1 MSDRLPIAVGRTT
14 LAKNI
19 FVMTVSLLRAWRVTP
34 SRRGPTDM
42 AAPKSTERPPAR
54 GASKWRLDGRVAL
67 VTGSSKG
74 IGFET
79 AREFV
84 ELGATVI
91 INGRRADELE
101 EAASLLRPLA
111 VKTDVTTIVA
121 DISTEAGRA
130 EVIAHVERAHGRL
143 DCLVNNAGTNVR
155 APALEASDADYAR
168 IMALN
173 LDAVYHLTR
182 GLHPL
187 MSKSDR
193 PTIVNVTSAA
203 GVQSTGSGAAYAM
216 SKAAVVQLTKTLAC
230 EWAPKFRVNAIAP
243 WVTWTPLLRDAV
255 DGNPHQR
262 ESLARAERATP
273 LGRAA
278 QPDEMAAAIAFMALP
293 ASSYVTGQTLS
304 VDGGLLIEGFAGPT
318 VQRP

>member
-1 MSDRLPIAVGRTT
+1 MGDATS
-14 LAKNI
+14 
-19 FVMTVSLLRAWRVTP
+19 
-34 SRRGPTDM
+34 
-42 AAPKSTERPPAR
+42 
-54 GASKWRLDGRVAL
+54 SKWRLDGYRVL
-67 VTGSSKG
+67 ITGSTKG
-74 IGFET
+74 IGF
-79 AREFV
+79 AAAKEFID
-84 ELGATVI
+84 LGAEVMV
-91 INGRRADELE
+91 NGRNGADVKAAVARLGKRAYGC
-101 EAASLLRPLA
+101 
-111 VKTDVTTIVA
+111 VA
-121 DISTEAGRA
+121 DVATPDGRDA
-130 EVIAHVERAHGRL
+130 LLSEVSSHWDGL

-155 APALEASDADYAR
+155 KPALEATPGEYSR
-168 IMALN
+168 IVGLN
-173 LDAVYHLTR
+173 MDAVYHLCV
-182 GLHPL
+182 GAHPL
-187 MSKSDR
+187 LTRSSR
-193 PTIVNVTSAA
+193 PTIVNVASAA
-203 GVQSTGSGAAYAM
+203 GLLSTGSGAAYAM